1 MRVMTLGERL
11 KRANILDAEGIRQ
24 AEILKAEGEKQAT
37 ILEAEGQRQAA
48 FLEAEARE
56 REAQAEAKA
65 TDMVSQA
72 IAKGD
77 LNAINYFVATRYVEA
92 LQSIASAPNEKLVLM
107 PLEAGNVIGAL
118 GGIGELAKQAMGRQQ
133 GTQA

>member
-1 MRVMTLGERL
+1 MDPLLRKNNEL
-11 KRANILDAEGIRQ
+11 AA
-24 AEILKAEGEKQAT
+24 

-56 REAQAEAKA
+56 REAEAEAKA

-107 PLEAGNVIGAL
+107 PLEASNVIGAL
-118 GGIGELAKQAMGRQQ
+118 GGITELAKQALARQQ
-133 GTQA
+133 GPQA